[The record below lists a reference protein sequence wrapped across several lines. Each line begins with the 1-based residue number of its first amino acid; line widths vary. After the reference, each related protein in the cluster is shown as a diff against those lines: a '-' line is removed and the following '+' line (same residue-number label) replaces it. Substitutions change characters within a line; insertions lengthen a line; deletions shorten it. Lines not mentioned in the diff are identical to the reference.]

1 MVGIFDNLIGD
12 FNGFALENL
21 KEGNPNPALD
31 DTDFDSF
38 FKDDFRDIQPEQIPK
53 ARRVLR
59 KRSKRM
65 FKKFK
70 TVARKKATAFGG
82 F

>member
-1 MVGIFDNLIGD
+1 MIDIFDNLIGN
-12 FNGFALENL
+12 FNGYALENL
-21 KEGNPNPALD
+21 REGNPNPALD

-38 FKDDFRDIQPEQIPK
+38 FSNDFEDINPEQIPK
-53 ARRVLR
+53 ARRILR

-70 TVARKKATAFGG
+70 TVARKEATAFGG

>member
-31 DTDFDSF
+31 NTDFDSF
-38 FKDDFRDIQPEQIPK
+38 FSDDFKDIQPEQIPK
-53 ARRVLR
+53 GRRVLR
-59 KRSKRM
+59 KRNKRM
-65 FKKFK
+65 SKKFK
-70 TVARKKATAFGG
+70 TFARKQATTFGG